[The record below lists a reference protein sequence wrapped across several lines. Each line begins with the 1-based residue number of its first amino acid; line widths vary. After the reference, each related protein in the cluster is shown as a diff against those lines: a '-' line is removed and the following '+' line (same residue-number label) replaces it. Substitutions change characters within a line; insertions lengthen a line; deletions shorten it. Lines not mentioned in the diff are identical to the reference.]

1 MQEVTEQVTEQLP
14 ILLIPQLWIRIVCI
28 VILVG
33 ALTFF
38 INPMLLGI
46 RHAGCYAGTA
56 VCVLGIAFFV
66 WNEPIAHLLD
76 KVWKNEDGRIL
87 LCIVAGFLALC
98 VILAVFI
105 SICMGV
111 SAAKKPKEESPVVV
125 LGCKVRGTSPSL
137 MLQRRLETAYAYLTA
152 HPNVPVIV
160 CGGQG
165 KDEAISEAQ
174 CMAEYLEQKGI
185 AKERIFREETS
196 VSTRENLTNA
206 KAILEREELGYKI
219 TIVTDGFHQYRAHLI
234 AKDCGLKNDAVS
246 AKTPW
251 YLVPSYW
258 VREWM
263 GVFAFF
269 IFG

>member
-14 ILLIPQLWIRIVCI
+14 ILLIPQLWIRILCI
-28 VILVG
+28 AVLVG
-33 ALTFF
+33 VLTFF

-46 RHAGCYAGTA
+46 RHAGCYAGGIA
-56 VCVLGIAFFV
+56 CLLGIAFFV
-66 WNEPIAHLLD
+66 WNEPVARTAD
-76 KVWKNEDGRIL
+76 KLWHNEHGRIL
-87 LCIVAGFLALC
+87 LCVIAGFLALC
-98 VILAVFI
+98 VILAVVI

-111 SAAKKPKEESPVVV
+111 SVSKKPKEESPVVV
-125 LGCKVRGTSPSL
+125 LGCKVRGTAPSL
-137 MLQRRLETAYAYLTA
+137 MLQRRLDAAHAYLTE
-152 HPNVPVIV
+152 HPDVPVIV

-165 KDEAISEAQ
+165 KDEEISEAQ

-206 KAILEREELGYKI
+206 KAILEREELGCHV

-234 AKDCGLKNDAVS
+234 AKDCGLTNDAVS
-246 AKTPW
+246 AKTSW
-251 YLVPSYW
+251 YLAPSYW

-263 GVFAFF
+263 GVCAFF
-269 IFG
+269 TFG